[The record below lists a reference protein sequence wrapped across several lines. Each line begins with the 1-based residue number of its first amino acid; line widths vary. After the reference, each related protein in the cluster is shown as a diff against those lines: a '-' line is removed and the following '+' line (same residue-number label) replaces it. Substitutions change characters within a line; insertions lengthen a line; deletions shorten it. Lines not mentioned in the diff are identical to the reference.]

1 MEKDIRVRKNQSAQ
15 RSVVGQWN
23 SDYHSKGHSQS
34 RGCLPTSGWLRESR
48 SFPIRP
54 RNIWFSRTLL
64 NSHWLNIFAV
74 SIKINILDVHDNNPV
89 FDDTENFYFVETT
102 NKTETVFGTI
112 RATDPDLG
120 EVIAYSISSDGWC
133 ANLTIN
139 PNTGRLKTTDIIDHE
154 VTDTIQCVITA
165 VDNGTTPCSSVTTVN
180 AFISFFRRL
189 TNIANG

>member
-1 MEKDIRVRKNQSAQ
+1 MF
-15 RSVVGQWN
+15 
-23 SDYHSKGHSQS
+23 
-34 RGCLPTSGWLRESR
+34 PTY
-48 SFPIRP
+48 I
-54 RNIWFSRTLL
+54 TLIQF
-64 NSHWLNIFAV
+64 LNIFAV
-74 SIKINILDVHDNNPV
+74 SIIINILDVHDNNPV